1 MGGEENFSSNL
12 SSVGYEHILHAHP
25 HDYHQESERENRSTL
40 FARSSLYCARDDDDD
55 DDVQDSSFF
64 FFFFSLFFPLLH
76 NKPRKNEDKHFFE
89 GRQDVLADGTVR
101 IEQRHSHVLFLVCA
115 RSRQH
120 GVCNTAACAYFQGS
134 RRDEVRWKRRETN
147 NSTSMRENV
156 LFNREANES
165 SSGYFFFCLRRQ
177 QQEEKS
183 GHGKY
188 SGRK

>member
-1 MGGEENFSSNL
+1 MNIFCTLTLTTITRRASERTEVRCLLVRLSIARVMMMMMMMFRTVLFSS
-12 SSVGYEHILHAHP
+12 SP
-25 HDYHQESERENRSTL
+25 
-40 FARSSLYCARDDDDD
+40 
-55 DDVQDSSFF
+55 
-64 FFFFSLFFPLLH
+64 FFPLLH

-134 RRDEVRWKRRETN
+134 RRDEARWKRRETN

-165 SSGYFFFCLRRQ
+165 SRVLFFL
-177 QQEEKS
+177 S
-183 GHGKY
+183 SSTAGGGKK
-188 SGRK
+188 RPW